1 MKKWTL
7 ARTEQNQQILDEA
20 AEWFVDVREDD
31 LDARGQKEFVA
42 WLRRSPDHIK
52 AYLEVAAFWADAP
65 QLAAKGDVDVEAL
78 IAYARADD
86 NVIPL
91 GDAVPRANETH
102 ATGTRAT
109 ERRGDGH
116 ETEKASSSRPLKRG
130 MRGILPLAAAA
141 SVVALGVAAGS
152 WIWAT
157 RGETYA
163 TAIGEQRS
171 VTLAD
176 GSTID
181 MNAKSR
187 IRIRFDERAR
197 DVELLEGQ
205 ALFTVA
211 RDPARPFVV
220 SSDDTR
226 VRAVGTQFVVYRR
239 KSGTTVTVLEG
250 KVSVVAA
257 ATNAQPRTEP
267 ELRPRPESAGESAKR
282 GGEAAIYL
290 TAGEQVLMSPSVAI
304 APKPADLAVAKAWT
318 QRQVIFQGAPLTDVV
333 EEFNRYNLRQMVILD
348 GDLADVRVSGVFSST
363 QPASLLR
370 FLREQ
375 VGLAVSERADAV
387 EISRR

>member
-1 MKKWTL
+1 MKKWTM

-20 AEWFVDVREDD
+20 AEWFVDVREGD
-31 LDARGQKEFVA
+31 LHARAQQEFVA

-65 QLAAKGDVDVEAL
+65 QLAAKDEVDVEAL
-78 IAYARADD
+78 IAYARSED
-86 NVIPL
+86 NVIAL
-91 GDAVPRANETH
+91 GGVVPRGAEGQSDRP
-102 ATGTRAT
+102 APSEVRSAPPRSRGP
-109 ERRGDGH
+109 RRWF
-116 ETEKASSSRPLKRG
+116 AV
-130 MRGILPLAAAA
+130 AAAA
-141 SVVALGVAAGS
+141 SMVGLTAAVGS
-152 WIWAT
+152 WLWAT

-171 VTLAD
+171 VTLTD

-257 ATNAQPRTEP
+257 ATNAQPPAEA
-267 ELRPRPESAGESAKR
+267 ELRRSAEIVGGGAES
-282 GGEAAIYL
+282 GGDAAIYL

-304 APKPADLAVAKAWT
+304 APKPADLAAAKAWT

-375 VGLAVSERADAV
+375 VGLAVSERGGAV
-387 EISRR
+387 EISRQ